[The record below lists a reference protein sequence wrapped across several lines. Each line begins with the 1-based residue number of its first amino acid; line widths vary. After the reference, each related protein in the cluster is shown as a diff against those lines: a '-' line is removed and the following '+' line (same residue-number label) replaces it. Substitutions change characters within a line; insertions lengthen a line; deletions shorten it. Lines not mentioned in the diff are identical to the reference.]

1 MDWTF
6 ATIATHYD
14 TGVADDSLYTYQ
26 PMDFYVKSGWPTQ
39 AKQYLAI
46 AVAAPLVL
54 LALVGLAVWFIVR
67 RVRRRRAA
75 QVSR

>member
-14 TGVADDSLYTYQ
+14 TGEVNDSLYTYH
-26 PMDFYVKSGWPTQ
+26 PMDIYVKSGWPTQ

-46 AVAAPLVL
+46 AVAVPLVL
-54 LALVGLAVWFIVR
+54 VALVGLAVWFIVR